1 MDKIKEIGGQLID
14 KAKNWYLDKWKT
26 DKKVMIIVHIFL
38 AVVLL
43 GELLK

>member
-14 KAKNWYLDKWKT
+14 KAKTWYLGKWK
-26 DKKVMIIVHIFL
+26 KHKSVMILIHIFL

>member
-1 MDKIKEIGGQLID
+1 MEKIKEIGGKVIN
-14 KAKNWYLDKWKT
+14 KAIKWYLDKWK
-26 DKKVMIIVHIFL
+26 KYKSVMILIHIFL

>member
-1 MDKIKEIGGQLID
+1 MEKIKEIGGQLID
-14 KAKNWYLDKWKT
+14 KAKTWYLGKWKT
-26 DKKVMIIVHIFL
+26 DKKVMIIVHIFI

>member
-1 MDKIKEIGGQLID
+1 MDKIKEIGGKVIN
-14 KAKNWYLDKWKT
+14 KAIKWYLDKWKT
-26 DKKVMIIVHIFL
+26 DKKVMIIVHIFI